1 MDFRNRQEQSYRE
14 VYSAEQVKRVL
25 QSCGIDV
32 HTEIDSD
39 YIIFCPFHSNFRT
52 PAAEVSKTS
61 GQLYCFGCQQSK
73 SFVELV
79 MHCTNRSFFEA
90 ARLIDSKKVQTNIL
104 SEINATINKAAEFI
118 EFDPE
123 MIESLHNNLRGD
135 NAARE
140 YLIGRGI
147 TTDSMIKYKIGYSLK
162 RLMVTIPVH
171 APDGMCVGFVGR
183 SIEGKEFNNSHGL
196 PKSKTIFNLHRTKI
210 SNQVFVVESSFDAIR
225 IEQTGRSA
233 IATLGS
239 TVSNK
244 QMQLLKQ
251 YFNSIIL
258 LPDNDEAGRS
268 MARKMQENLGS
279 IITIG
284 EVPKEYKDISDMEEE
299 ALSSLIYRFDNII
312 EYIFN

>member
-1 MDFRNRQEQSYRE
+1 MDFRNRQEQGYRE
-14 VYSAEQVKRVL
+14 VYSAEQIKRVL
-25 QSCGIDV
+25 QSCGIDI

-79 MHCTNRSFFEA
+79 MYCTNRSFFEA

-123 MIESLHNNLRGD
+123 MIESLHNNLKGD

-140 YLIGRGI
+140 YLVGRGI

-183 SIEGKEFNNSHGL
+183 SIEGKEFSNSQGL

-279 IITIG
+279 IVTIG

>member
-183 SIEGKEFNNSHGL
+183 SIEGKEFSNSQAL